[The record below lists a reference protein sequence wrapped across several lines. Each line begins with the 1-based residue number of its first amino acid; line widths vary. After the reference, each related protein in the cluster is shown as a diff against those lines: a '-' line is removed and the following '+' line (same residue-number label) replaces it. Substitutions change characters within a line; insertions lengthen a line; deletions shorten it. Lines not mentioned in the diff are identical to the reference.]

1 MVAEYFPRSLR
12 SEGESRFF
20 RAFNEP
26 MLGAVNIDACQG
38 FGMHGGCGTTAACLE
53 YVKQRTCFTQR
64 EVRRGPLEHV
74 VLHSEAFPRQCEEYG
89 CVFGQN
95 DGRSSTK

>member
-1 MVAEYFPRSLR
+1 MKILQSVQRADVK
-12 SEGESRFF
+12 SR
-20 RAFNEP
+20 
-26 MLGAVNIDACQG
+26 VNIDACQG

-53 YVKQRTCFTQR
+53 YIKQRTYFTQR

-95 DGRSSTK
+95 DGLSSTK